1 MKKWMDVTIFLRTT
15 FLVLATGALMTFTAA
30 PSFGESCVYP
40 EYNQL
45 VVDDGNIVPVN
56 VAGIPWITSLGV
68 IPEITLTNAEGVA
81 VDFIVTGSRRDQ
93 LRMIIPADWAQGNTY
108 RIILKV
114 YSPDEA
120 GNNSTNNLMT
130 VEFADL
136 DQIINVGPPLALL
149 MPSTFDVSPV
159 ETGTTYSYEFGNRDS
174 AWVNIQANFLDDPPS
189 SFYLYTTFV
198 DGVEYRFSEGCGLSE
213 MWPGRKQYGPGSD
226 RLVVLCNEEDFR
238 LKPGAHEF
246 QLEVRIMGTATKALS
261 SPLPVNI
268 PCAESEPLDTDQD
281 EDVGSSS
288 DQTVESGCSS
298 IESDTSLVLLILGFL
313 MFRRRVAHLELDGK

>member
-1 MKKWMDVTIFLRTT
+1 MKKLMDVIIFLRTT
-15 FLVLATGALMTFTAA
+15 ILVLATGALMTFTAA

-40 EYNQL
+40 AYNQL

-81 VDFIVTGSRRDQ
+81 VDFTVTGSRRDQ

-136 DQIINVGPPLALL
+136 DQIVNVGPPLALL
-149 MPSTFDVSPV
+149 MPSTFDVSAV
-159 ETGTTYSYEFGNRDS
+159 ETGTTYNYNFGNRDA
-174 AWVNIQANFLDDPPS
+174 AWVNIQANFSDDPPS
-189 SFYLYTTFV
+189 NFSLYTTFV
-198 DGVEYRFSEGCGLSE
+198 DGVEYQFSEGCEYAEL
-213 MWPGRKQYGPGSD
+213 WPGRKKYGPGSD
-226 RLVVLCNEEDFR
+226 RLVVLCNEEEFR

-246 QLEVRIMGTATKALS
+246 QLEVKIMGTTTKGLS
-261 SPLPVNI
+261 PPLAVNI
-268 PCAESEPLDTDQD
+268 PCPGSETPDTDQD
-281 EDVGSSS
+281 AGAESKPVQAAD
-288 DQTVESGCSS
+288 SGCSS
-298 IESDTSLVLLILGFL
+298 VESKGSVFMLFLGFL
-313 MFRRRVAHLELDGK
+313 LFRRRVAH